1 MRYTRTIF
9 VYMCLKR
16 LFSPVFVYFPSHR
29 FPCVHRFMSSDRYRT
44 QFLRYEDRFTT
55 VCKLSLCFRKTV
67 VTQGVY
73 AA

>member
-1 MRYTRTIF
+1 
-9 VYMCLKR
+9 
-16 LFSPVFVYFPSHR
+16 
-29 FPCVHRFMSSDRYRT
+29 MSSDRYRT